1 MTIPTDVDPQG
12 RCDACPYCENCRVLV
27 RLDLPVCCELTDAAC
42 NIDPTRAT
50 PGVMQRRL
58 YAPEEEAA

>member
-1 MTIPTDVDPQG
+1 MTIPTDVNERGD
-12 RCDACPYCENCRVLV
+12 CLSCKYLSDCRVLV
-27 RLDLPVCCELTDAAC
+27 RLDVPVVCELPDESVG
-42 NIDPTRAT
+42 IDPTRAT